1 MRKFDFRYSLHIVFF
16 ALSLMGCSD
25 RNSDNSPIPFDSLQ
39 WKNGDRYLRGR
50 MSHTLIADSLLIHKT
65 SEEVLQL
72 LGEAE
77 ILDSTGFV
85 YLVNLGDTGPLGLGG
100 PWQFTFTIEVDPQN
114 DRVYKVTCR
123 D

>member
-1 MRKFDFRYSLHIVFF
+1 MRKSAFRYSPHVLVF
-16 ALSLMGCSD
+16 ALLLTGCSD
-25 RNSDNSPIPFDSLQ
+25 RNSDHSPIPFDSLK

-77 ILDSTGFV
+77 IRDSTGFV

-100 PWQFTFTIEVDPQN
+100 PWQFTFAIEVDPQN
-114 DRVYKVTCR
+114 NRVSKVTSR